1 MFGVNV
7 KRVIDVLGPRIERWE
22 KSGKFTVI
30 YPKDASF
37 EEMYVARTRMSWSA
51 NAKWEFTA
59 IASVFDEEEMT
70 EERKDLYRRIACMD
84 CRVEVRGLFRRR
96 PHFSLWDTRSRMIPS
111 VKPDKTLAGFLKSNA
126 DICSAMAE
134 SPTEEI
140 VIGLYSGQGSYEIV
154 DFYMDPTK
162 LAWSTTATKG
172 PTGGNVMLG
181 NVAKKTFDLLDLL
194 SYHLKEFTKRMDK
207 A

>member
-37 EEMYVARTRMSWSA
+37 EEMYVERTRMSWSA

-70 EERKDLYRRIACMD
+70 EKRKDLYRRIACMD

-96 PHFSLWDTRSRMIPS
+96 PHFSLWDARSRMIPS

-134 SPTEEI
+134 CSTEEI

-154 DFYMDPTK
+154 DFYMNPTK

-194 SYHLKEFTKRMDK
+194 SYHLKEFTKKMDK